1 MWELLYLIFGL
12 LGLWLGTE
20 LVIRGALTI
29 AEHYDLS
36 QVFIG
41 LTILAIGTDLP
52 ELMLSIDASLLKLK
66 GVETSGLIVGNA
78 LGSCLN
84 QITLVMGIAG
94 IMGYITLSRKSLKQ
108 DGLVLLGSIVLFF
121 LVSYDLKISR
131 IEGITLVVVYVIYYL
146 MLLYGEKLPERLKK
160 ELPQKIW
167 QNLVFLLGGIVLV
180 IVASDMVINNGLKL
194 AELWGVS
201 QSFIGIVFIAFG
213 TSLPELVLSIGA
225 ALKKATGLSVGNI
238 IGSNIFDIL
247 IPAGVGAT
255 ISEIKVEK
263 PVLHFDTPILFV
275 VTAIV
280 LIYFYKKKGLQKKEA
295 VSLVAVYVIYIILK
309 SFGF

>member
-12 LGLWLGTE
+12 IGLWLGTE

-29 AEHYDLS
+29 AEHYNLS

-84 QITLVMGIAG
+84 QITLVMGVAG
-94 IMGYITLSRKSLKQ
+94 VMGYITLSRKSLKQ

-255 ISEIKVEK
+255 ISEIQVEK

-295 VSLVAVYVIYIILK
+295 FSLLAVYVIYIIFK